1 MPTVR
6 DEIKKAGAEFTN
18 FYITEPQCCTSRV
31 STLLGEYPHVHQVER
46 NREPEC
52 GEAKYR
58 SMGHE
63 LRDIGTEM
71 QDRGYRTGLIGKY
84 LNGYNKARIPP
95 GWDHWFGKFSSPQ
108 PYFDWNT
115 SDQGK
120 VEHFGTR
127 ALAYADDVIMK
138 RDKIWT
144 STATAPFYP
153 YLAPLGPHTPYDD
166 PPGYARLLTHT
177 RPIKTPAYNEHDV
190 SDKSRFVSLRKRI
203 KGLVARIG
211 YTQNDGRATVRRPMS
226 AQDTRQELRDKRQE
240 LRGIRDELRAEETTR
255 EDKKALRARKKRA
268 REEMRRLKSEL
279 GEAGE

>member
-95 GWDHWFGKFSSPQ
+95 GWDHWFGKFSRPS
-108 PYFDWNT
+108 
-115 SDQGK
+115 
-120 VEHFGTR
+120 H
-127 ALAYADDVIMK
+127 
-138 RDKIWT
+138 T
-144 STATAPFYP
+144 ST
-153 YLAPLGPHTPYDD
+153 GI
-166 PPGYARLLTHT
+166 PPT
-177 RPIKTPAYNEHDV
+177 R
-190 SDKSRFVSLRKRI
+190 
-203 KGLVARIG
+203 
-211 YTQNDGRATVRRPMS
+211 
-226 AQDTRQELRDKRQE
+226 
-240 LRGIRDELRAEETTR
+240 IR
-255 EDKKALRARKKRA
+255 
-268 REEMRRLKSEL
+268 
-279 GEAGE
+279 